1 MIASVLI
8 LSNSLACILGI
19 ITEFKRLYVMLF
31 LNHVFN
37 RRRVLNPLSQLTEL
51 IGLTMINLRRFTIF
65 GNNLTF
71 STFIK

>member
-8 LSNSLACILGI
+8 LSNSLACI
-19 ITEFKRLYVMLF
+19 ITEYKRLDVMLF

-37 RRRVLNPLSQLTEL
+37 RRRVLHPLSQLTEL

-65 GNNLTF
+65 
-71 STFIK
+71 